1 MRLTPQPSNPD
12 SDVRSLIEKA
22 QKIWTERLIDLSR
35 NNPLLFYRHLKTG
48 TLDLS
53 QSPAL
58 EQLLAGKHVS
68 AKDLLPR
75 NSELV
80 KSNGTNA
87 QPPQAISEKEI
98 NDKLVAI
105 RRKAQSNYEEK
116 GIETLHL
123 AVGIASWQAT
133 DNGSRFNAPVLLIP
147 ARIESRRD
155 ACGNLRLSLGG
166 TPQINPVLKYV
177 LEKNHSIHL
186 NHLDMSQ
193 DDIDESDNDTE
204 NKLTLNAITSLFDK
218 VKSTAKDLSDF
229 TIQSHFIL
237 ANFQFAKMAMV
248 EDLKRNQEALMSSSI
263 IAAIAGHAPS
273 RQNLAHAVAEINPRQ
288 LDHVSALED
297 YLVLDAD
304 SSQQLA
310 IVMSCKGQSCV
321 IQGPPGTGKSQT
333 IANLIVQSIAEG
345 RRVLFV
351 AEKRAALDAVLKRLS
366 SRDVDLGYLVLDLHD
381 ASVSR
386 REVFA
391 KLGKALERVKQTQP
405 LNGFEKVYHE
415 FEERRKALNEHAWK
429 VNEVRPPTGL
439 SVNQMVG
446 KLARLP
452 KHHQTTLRL
461 RSETMKHLT
470 EQRADE
476 IKHVLNSA
484 AAHATLFLGTNP
496 SAWNNAKIRDGEQV
510 KEALNCLDALFE
522 HLPSFTQHLE
532 NTVNQLGIA
541 MPNTVGEVKAI
552 VSWLNDVKSIRQI
565 YSDGIFLSPLKAETL
580 APAARG
586 KVAEVWA
593 MLTDAAYR
601 ATRRHMLKLRR
612 EQAPTTTLLEEAR
625 KIEDAFNRWQKL
637 GATSST
643 PLLIESK
650 ESLEKALST
659 LLNMLNKL
667 DGFVPM
673 HLSDE
678 IALKAIS
685 DKVYQLARDRQTPF
699 LLPTISG
706 FRSHIQEVGL
716 EPFIDDLRTKAIP
729 AEDWSNYFEQVWLS
743 TALEQAW
750 ICNPALASFNG
761 RTHERLIEEFKTL
774 DVERRQLA
782 AKRVRK
788 LHAERTAQAM
798 KTYRNQADLIS
809 REVAKQ
815 KRHIS
820 LRELF
825 KRAPDVLTQLMPC
838 WMASPLS
845 VSQLLE
851 CGKEYFDLVI
861 FDEASQIF
869 QEEAIPSLYRAKQV
883 VAAGDRHQ
891 LPPTNFFATGI
902 EEEDNFNDE
911 EQSDDSANA
920 IKGFESLLDTLQ
932 SFLPNYHLDWHY
944 RSADERLIAFSN
956 AHIYGRRL
964 VTFPS
969 ASNQNVIRHI
979 VVPHHPN
986 ATEQEESASREVE
999 RVVQEVIMHAQTHPN
1014 ESLGVITMG
1023 LQHAERIEAVLNR
1036 ELAKRTDLSEFF
1048 AQEKE
1053 ERFFVKN
1060 LETVQGDERDAIIL
1074 SIGYGKTANG
1084 DLPHRFGP
1092 LMQEVGY
1099 RRLNVA
1105 ITRARRRMCVISS
1118 FSHDDIDLS
1127 RSNSRGVQ
1135 LLKAYL
1141 EYAASGGKRMSALEH
1156 TSEVALNPFEAD
1168 VRDALEARGIKIKPQ
1183 FGAARYRIDLVAMH
1197 PQKLGKPVLAIE
1209 CDGASYHSSATARDR
1224 DRLRQTQL
1232 EQMGWRFH
1240 RIWSMDWFYRREQ
1253 EIERAVAAYHEAVQ
1267 LADGTE
1273 EEDIQNEE
1281 IQDTVEISSSS
1292 MHASM
1297 PQQASVDPRR
1307 GARPELPKRESIN
1320 EYSDEE
1326 LMLLAD
1332 WVMSDGVVRTEEE
1345 LIKAISKELSFSRTG
1360 NRIRERLS
1368 KIVKMMNNRSF
1379 NENQTEIWGKSPEA
1393 QK

>member
-35 NNPLLFYRHLKTG
+35 NNPLLFYRDLKTG

-53 QSPAL
+53 QSQAL
-58 EQLLAGKHVS
+58 EQLLAGKDVS

-75 NSELV
+75 SSELA

-87 QPPQAISEKEI
+87 PQPQGISEKEI
-98 NDKLVAI
+98 NNKLLAI

-133 DNGSRFNAPVLLIP
+133 DGGSSFNAPVLLIP
-147 ARIESRRD
+147 ARFKSRRESR
-155 ACGNLRLSLGG
+155 GNSRLSLVG
-166 TPQINPVLKYV
+166 TPQLNPVLKYV
-177 LEKNHSIHL
+177 LEKNYGIRL
-186 NHLDMSQ
+186 NHRDVFQ
-193 DDIDESDNDTE
+193 DDIDESDSDTE
-204 NKLTLNAITSLFDK
+204 TKLNRVTIERLLERLLDK
-218 VKSTAKDLSDF
+218 VKGTAGDLPNF

-248 EDLKRNQEALMSSSI
+248 EDLKRNQEALMSSPI

-288 LDHVSALED
+288 LDYFPALKD

-310 IVMSCKGQSCV
+310 IAMSCKGQSCV

-366 SRDVDLGYLVLDLHD
+366 RPDVDLGYLVLDLHD

-386 REVFA
+386 IEVLA
-391 KLGKALERVKQTQP
+391 KLGKALERVKQIQP
-405 LNGFEKVYHE
+405 LNGVEKVYHE

-439 SVNQMVG
+439 SVHQMIG

-452 KHHQTTLRL
+452 KKYQTMLRL

-476 IKHVLNSA
+476 VKRLLNSA
-484 AAHATLFLGTNP
+484 AAHATLFLGTDL

-510 KEALNCLDALFE
+510 KEALNCLDALLE

-532 NTVNQLGIA
+532 STVNQLGIA

-552 VSWLNDVKSIRQI
+552 VSWLHDVKSLRQI
-565 YSDGIFLSPLKAETL
+565 YSDSVFSSPLKAETL

-586 KVAEVWA
+586 KFAEVWA
-593 MLTDAAYR
+593 MLTSTDYR
-601 ATRRHMLKLRR
+601 TTRRHLLKLRR
-612 EQAPTTTLLEEAR
+612 EQTPTTTLLEEAQT
-625 KIEDAFNRWQKL
+625 IEDALNRWQKL
-637 GATSST
+637 GATSRT
-643 PLLIESK
+643 PILIDNE
-650 ESLEKALST
+650 ERLGEALNT
-659 LLNMLNKL
+659 LLSILKNL
-667 DGFVPM
+667 DDFVPM

-678 IALKAIS
+678 IALKAIA
-685 DKVYQLARDRQTPF
+685 DKVHELAHDRQTPF
-699 LLPTISG
+699 LLPTISEL
-706 FRSHIQEVGL
+706 RSHIQEFGL
-716 EPFIDDLRTKAIP
+716 EPFIDDLRTKNIP
-729 AEDWSNYFEQVWLS
+729 AEDWSNYFEHIWLS

-750 ICNPALASFNG
+750 ISNPALASFKG
-761 RTHERLIEEFKTL
+761 LTHERLIEEFKKL

-782 AKRVRK
+782 AKRVQQ
-788 LHAERTAQAM
+788 LHAERTVQAM
-798 KTYRNQADLIS
+798 KTCREQADLIS

-825 KRAPDVLTQLMPC
+825 KRAPDMLTQLMPC

-845 VSQLLE
+845 VSQLLDF
-851 CGKEYFDLVI
+851 GKEYFDLVI

-891 LPPTNFFATGI
+891 LPPTNFFATDI
-902 EEEDNFNDE
+902 EEKDNFNDE
-911 EQSDDSANA
+911 EQSDDSATA

-932 SFLPNYHLDWHY
+932 SFLPNWHLDWHY

-956 AHIYGRRL
+956 AHIYGGRL

-979 VVPHHPN
+979 VVPHNPS
-986 ATEQEESASREVE
+986 ATDQEESASCEVE
-999 RVVQEVIMHAQTHPN
+999 RVVREVIAHAKTRPH

-1023 LQHAERIEAVLNR
+1023 IKHAERIQATLDR
-1036 ELAKRTDLSEFF
+1036 ELAKMTDLSEFF
-1048 AQEKE
+1048 ALEKE

-1074 SIGYGKTANG
+1074 SIGYGKNANG

-1092 LMQEVGY
+1092 LMQDVGY

-1141 EYAASGGKRMSALEH
+1141 EYAASGGKRMPALERAD
-1156 TSEVALNPFEAD
+1156 EVALNPFEAD
-1168 VRDALEARGIKIKPQ
+1168 VRDALEARDIKIRTQ
-1183 FGAARYRIDLVAMH
+1183 FGVSRYRIDLVAMH

-1209 CDGASYHSSATARDR
+1209 CDGASYHSSSTARDR

-1240 RIWSMDWFYRREQ
+1240 RIWSIDWFYRREQ
-1253 EIERAVAAYHEAVQ
+1253 EIERAVLAYNEAVR
-1267 LADGTE
+1267 LADSIA
-1273 EEDIQNEE
+1273 EEDIQEE
-1281 IQDTVEISSSS
+1281 DIQDTVQQISPPSQ
-1292 MHASM
+1292 HASM
-1297 PQQASVDPRR
+1297 PQQASVGTRR
-1307 GARPELPKRESIN
+1307 GVRPELTKRESIN

-1326 LMLLAD
+1326 LKLLAD
-1332 WVMSDGVVRTEEE
+1332 WVKSDGVVRTEEE
-1345 LIKAISKELSFSRTG
+1345 LIRAISKELPFSRTG
-1360 NRIRERLS
+1360 NRIRERLC
-1368 KIVKMMNNRSF
+1368 KIIEMTNNSSF
-1379 NENQTEIWGKSPEA
+1379 NEN
-1393 QK
+1393 